1 MLVQLREYGEA
12 AGARL
17 SSGEAHV
24 LASTGLVEPVRTDD
38 PHWWELRPGGKVG
51 VVRVGTL
58 EVRVAPK
65 VDIDRIV
72 FMLGYRLRGITWL
85 DAPVPVDSA
94 DDVVHVLGEILTRSV
109 KDAIR
114 PGLLQ
119 GYRVTEESAPVV
131 RGRIRIDEQLKRRPG
146 VWLPL
151 EVAYDDFTVDI
162 PENQVLRAALE
173 RMQRNSLVPDP
184 LRRRMS
190 GLLLQ
195 FADVSRLV
203 PGAPVPETRITR
215 LNRRYELALELARL
229 VLKSSSFEH
238 RIGDTPVDGFVLD
251 VPKIFEDFV
260 AAALRDDLTRLSPGS
275 SVQWQYST
283 TLDDEGL
290 IDLRP
295 DVVWLNAANSPIA
308 VVDAKYKSEKPS
320 GFPNA
325 DTYQALAYATVM
337 DLRDAHLVFAKG
349 NEPVLIYQVRHSDI
363 RIHAHALDLAQA
375 PRALLAEMDE
385 LAGRL
390 AQTALAHAA
399 PSLSRAQAG

>member
-1 MLVQLREYGEA
+1 MLIELREYGENS
-12 AGARL
+12 GARL
-17 SSGEAHV
+17 SANEAHV
-24 LASTGLVEPVRTDD
+24 LASTGLVETVRTED
-38 PHWWELRPGGKVG
+38 PGWWELRPGGKVG
-51 VVRVGTL
+51 VVRVGAL

-65 VDIDRIV
+65 VAIDRII
-72 FMLGYRLRGITWL
+72 FMLGYRLRGVTWL
-85 DAPVPVDSA
+85 DAPVPVESA
-94 DDVVHVLGEILTRSV
+94 EDVVHVLAEILTRAV
-109 KDAIR
+109 ADAIR
-114 PGLLQ
+114 PGMLQ

-162 PENQVLRAALE
+162 PENQLLRAALE
-173 RMQRNSLVPDP
+173 RMQRNALVPGP
-184 LRRRMS
+184 IRRRMS

-203 PGAPVPETRITR
+203 PGAPLPQTRITR
-215 LNRRYELALELARL
+215 LNRRYEVALELSRL
-229 VLKSSSFEH
+229 VLNSSSFEH

-260 AAALRDDLTRLSPGS
+260 AAALRDALPRLSPGS
-275 SVQWQYST
+275 SVQWQYTT
-283 TLDDEGL
+283 TLDEEGL

-337 DLRDAHLVFAKG
+337 DLRDAHLVYAKG
-349 NEPVLIYQVRHSDI
+349 NEPVLTYQVRHSDI
-363 RIHAHALDLAQA
+363 RIHAHALDLAQ
-375 PRALLAEMDE
+375 PPQALLAEIDE
-385 LAGRL
+385 LATRL
-390 AQTALAHAA
+390 AQSTLAHAV
-399 PSLSRAQAG
+399 PRALQAEAG